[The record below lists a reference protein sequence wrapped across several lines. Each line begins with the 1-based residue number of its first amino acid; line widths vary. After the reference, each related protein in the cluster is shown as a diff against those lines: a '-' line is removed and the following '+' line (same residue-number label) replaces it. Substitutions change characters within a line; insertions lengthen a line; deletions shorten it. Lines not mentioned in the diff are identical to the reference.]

1 MRRPD
6 FRRPGQAL
14 RLGVASD
21 GLALVKTSRLF
32 GGAPLAIAEHR
43 CDLFAPDA
51 LAPALRA
58 LLADVSPAGW
68 PLSVVLA
75 DELVRLWQVAPPPG
89 ATRLGDL
96 EAAAT
101 LRFQHLFGASPLEWR
116 ISADWDA
123 ARPFLAA
130 AAPVALLEGLA
141 AVARAHRF
149 HLVEVGPQF
158 VAAMN
163 AWRRERRPGAWF
175 GQVAGGVL
183 SLAAYEGR
191 TLAAVRSAP
200 VPPGA
205 DRDWLEAHVAR
216 EALRVGI
223 QRPERL
229 QLCGAAPAHW
239 ASSPGRLKFACSLLE
254 RTGDDGWSDL
264 ARLARTGVATPG
276 ADGDRA

>member
-51 LAPALRA
+51 LASALRA
-58 LLADVSPAGW
+58 LFADVSPAGW
-68 PLSVVLA
+68 PLGVVLA

-130 AAPVALLEGLA
+130 AAPVA
-141 AVARAHRF
+141 R
-149 HLVEVGPQF
+149 
-158 VAAMN
+158 
-163 AWRRERRPGAWF
+163 
-175 GQVAGGVL
+175 
-183 SLAAYEGR
+183 
-191 TLAAVRSAP
+191 
-200 VPPGA
+200 
-205 DRDWLEAHVAR
+205 
-216 EALRVGI
+216 
-223 QRPERL
+223 
-229 QLCGAAPAHW
+229 
-239 ASSPGRLKFACSLLE
+239 
-254 RTGDDGWSDL
+254 
-264 ARLARTGVATPG
+264 
-276 ADGDRA
+276 

>member
-1 MRRPD
+1 MRDR
-6 FRRPGQAL
+6 RRPGQAL

-32 GGAPLAIAEHR
+32 GGAPLAIAER
-43 CDLFAPDA
+43 RVDLFAPDA
-51 LAPALRA
+51 LAPGLRA
-58 LLADVSPAGW
+58 LFADVVPQGW
-68 PLSVVLA
+68 PVSVVLA
-75 DELVRLWQVAPPPG
+75 DDLVRLWQVAPPPG

-101 LRFQHLFGASPLEWR
+101 LRFQHLFGASASDWR

-123 ARPFLAA
+123 AHPFLAA
-130 AAPVALLEGLA
+130 AAPVALLDGLTA
-141 AVARAHRF
+141 AAREHRF
-149 HLVEVGPQF
+149 HLVEVAPQF

-183 SLAAYEGR
+183 SLAAFEGR
-191 TLAAVRSAP
+191 ALAAVRSAP

-223 QRPERL
+223 ARPERL
-229 QLCGAAPAHW
+229 QLCGAAPARW

-254 RTGDDGWSDL
+254 RGEDDGWSDL
-264 ARLARTGVATPG
+264 ARLARTGVPAPG
-276 ADGDRA
+276 AAGEAA